1 MRRQLNYDLL
11 LFHVRE
17 ASQELDT
24 LLLRIRKMLGE
35 LEEPLSEA
43 DKAILAVYDRPLE
56 EAGLKVSLEH
66 AYHHLNFAWNVRY
79 KDTNEADKHFDRG
92 EKFPRAFSRF
102 WPKAMR
108 RKRRQN
114 TLHTMKKGGVKKDE
128 TRFDIFFSVLYA
140 WEHFCAADDAVV

>member
-17 ASQELDT
+17 ASQELDA
-24 LLLRIRKMLGE
+24 LLLRIKKMLGE

-79 KDTNEADKHFDRG
+79 KDTNDADKHFARG
-92 EKFPRAFSRF
+92 EKFPKAF
-102 WPKAMR
+102 
-108 RKRRQN
+108 
-114 TLHTMKKGGVKKDE
+114 
-128 TRFDIFFSVLYA
+128 TRFRSKSMIKKRKLQRGMIKRKKEYYDK
-140 WEHFCAADDAVV
+140 

>member
-1 MRRQLNYDLL
+1 MKRQLNYDLL

-24 LLLRIRKMLGE
+24 LLLRIKKMLRE

-43 DKAILAVYDRPLE
+43 DKAILAVYDRPFE

-79 KDTNEADKHFDRG
+79 KDTNEADKHFDRD
-92 EKFPRAFSRF
+92 EKFPKAFARF
-102 WPKAMR
+102 WPKSMQ
-108 RKRRQN
+108 RKQKRNPLR
-114 TLHTMKKGGVKKDE
+114 TMKIEGG
-128 TRFDIFFSVLYA
+128 
-140 WEHFCAADDAVV
+140 

>member
-1 MRRQLNYDLL
+1 MHKQLNYDLL

-24 LLLRIRKMLGE
+24 LLLRIKKMLGG

-79 KDTNEADKHFDRG
+79 KDMNEADKHFVRD
-92 EKFPRAFSRF
+92 EKFPKAFTRF
-102 WPKAMR
+102 WPKSLLKKRHWR
-108 RKRRQN
+108 RK
-114 TLHTMKKGGVKKDE
+114 GCVK
-128 TRFDIFFSVLYA
+128 
-140 WEHFCAADDAVV
+140 

>member
-1 MRRQLNYDLL
+1 MKRQLNYDLL

-24 LLLRIRKMLGE
+24 LLLRIKKMLRE

-43 DKAILAVYDRPLE
+43 DKAILAVYDRPFE

-79 KDTNEADKHFDRG
+79 KDTNEADKHFDRD
-92 EKFPRAFSRF
+92 EKFPRAFTRF
-102 WPKAMR
+102 WSKSMI
-108 RKRRQN
+108 RKRKLQRG
-114 TLHTMKKGGVKKDE
+114 MIKCKKECYDK
-128 TRFDIFFSVLYA
+128 
-140 WEHFCAADDAVV
+140 

>member
-24 LLLRIRKMLGE
+24 LLLRIKKMLGE

-79 KDTNEADKHFDRG
+79 KDTNEADKHFDRD
-92 EKFPRAFSRF
+92 EKFPRAFTRF
-102 WPKAMR
+102 WSKSMI
-108 RKRRQN
+108 RKRKLQRG
-114 TLHTMKKGGVKKDE
+114 MIKCKKECYDK
-128 TRFDIFFSVLYA
+128 
-140 WEHFCAADDAVV
+140 

>member
-1 MRRQLNYDLL
+1 MKRQLNYDLL
-11 LFHVRE
+11 LFHLRE

-24 LLLRIRKMLGE
+24 LLLRIKKMLGG

-79 KDTNEADKHFDRG
+79 KDTNDADKHFARG
-92 EKFPRAFSRF
+92 EKFPKAFTRF
-102 WPKAMR
+102 WPKSMQ
-108 RKRRQN
+108 RKRKRN
-114 TLHTMKKGGVKKDE
+114 PLRTMKIERG
-128 TRFDIFFSVLYA
+128 
-140 WEHFCAADDAVV
+140 